1 MMERLTMEPGRVVL
15 STQGRDEGRYF
26 IVLEVIDENFV
37 LMADG
42 LTRKIDH
49 PKKKKV
55 KHLRAKPILVNVN
68 GSELPNRHLQDSDLR
83 SALEAHGLD
92 VHTIAGKTAVNA
104 GEVEEGSG
112 APVNEVGPVPTKKE
126 D

>member
-1 MMERLTMEPGRVVL
+1 MMERLEMIPGRVVL

-26 IVLEVIDENFV
+26 IILKVIDEEFV

-55 KHLRAKPILVNVN
+55 KHLRPKPIVVEVD
-68 GSELPNRHLQDSDLR
+68 GDKLPNRHLQDSDLR
-83 SALEAHGLD
+83 RYLRENGLEISNPS
-92 VHTIAGKTAVNA
+92 T
-104 GEVEEGSG
+104 
-112 APVNEVGPVPTKKE
+112 PVDADK
-126 D
+126 

>member
-1 MMERLTMEPGRVVL
+1 MDRLTMIPGRVVL

-55 KHLRAKPILVNVN
+55 KHLRPKPIVVNVD
-68 GSELPNRHLQDSDLR
+68 GATLPNKHLQDSDLR
-83 SALEAHGLD
+83 RALAENGLEISNASDKD
-92 VHTIAGKTAVNA
+92 VD
-104 GEVEEGSG
+104 
-112 APVNEVGPVPTKKE
+112 KKE

>member
-1 MMERLTMEPGRVVL
+1 MDSLTMIPGRVVL

-55 KHLRAKPILVNVN
+55 KHLRPKPIVVNVD
-68 GSELPNRHLQDSDLR
+68 GSTLPNKHLQDSDLR
-83 SALEAHGLD
+83 TALAAHGLEISNPS
-92 VHTIAGKTAVNA
+92 T
-104 GEVEEGSG
+104 
-112 APVNEVGPVPTKKE
+112 PVDADK
-126 D
+126 

>member
-1 MMERLTMEPGRVVL
+1 MERLTMEAGRVVL
-15 STQGRDEGRYF
+15 STQGRDAGRYF
-26 IVLEVIDENFV
+26 IVLEVIDDQFV

-42 LTRKIDH
+42 LTRKIAH

-55 KHLRAKPILVNVN
+55 KHLRAKPIMVNVD
-68 GSELPNRHLQDSDLR
+68 GATLPNHHLQDSDLR

-92 VHTIAGKTAVNA
+92 VKTLAGADASATVENEKGSTAL
-104 GEVEEGSG
+104 E
-112 APVNEVGPVPTKKE
+112 KE

>member
-1 MMERLTMEPGRVVL
+1 MMERLTMIPGRVVL

-26 IVLEVIDENFV
+26 IILKVIDDNFV

-42 LTRKIDH
+42 LTRKVDH

-55 KHLRAKPILVNVN
+55 KHLRMKPIVVEVD
-68 GSELPNRHLQDSDLR
+68 GDKLPNRHLQDSDLR
-83 SALEAHGLD
+83 RYLRENGLEISKPS
-92 VHTIAGKTAVNA
+92 T
-104 GEVEEGSG
+104 
-112 APVNEVGPVPTKKE
+112 PVDADSKE

>member
-1 MMERLTMEPGRVVL
+1 MDRLTMIPGRVVL

-26 IVLEVIDENFV
+26 IVLEVIDENYV

-42 LTRKIDH
+42 LTRKVDH

-55 KHLRAKPILVNVN
+55 KHLRPKPIMVEVD
-68 GSELPNRHLQDSDLR
+68 GAKLPNKHLQDSDLR
-83 SALEAHGLD
+83 NALSAHGLE
-92 VHTIAGKTAVNA
+92 ISTA
-104 GEVEEGSG
+104 S
-112 APVNEVGPVPTKKE
+112 NEDADSKE

>member
-1 MMERLTMEPGRVVL
+1 MERLTMIPGRVVL

-26 IVLEVIDENFV
+26 VVLEVIDENFV

-42 LTRKIDH
+42 LTRKVDH

-55 KHLRAKPILVNVN
+55 KHLRPKPILVEVD
-68 GSELPNRHLQDSDLR
+68 GAKLPNKHLQNSDLR
-83 SALEAHGLD
+83 NALSAHGSE
-92 VHTIAGKTAVNA
+92 ISTA
-104 GEVEEGSG
+104 S
-112 APVNEVGPVPTKKE
+112 NEDADSKE

>member
-1 MMERLTMEPGRVVL
+1 MERLTMIPGRVVL

-26 IVLEVIDENFV
+26 VVLEVIDENFV

-42 LTRKIDH
+42 LTRKVDH

-55 KHLRAKPILVNVN
+55 KHLRPKPILVEVDGAKLTNK
-68 GSELPNRHLQDSDLR
+68 HLQDSDLR
-83 SALEAHGLD
+83 NALAAHGLE
-92 VHTIAGKTAVNA
+92 ISTA
-104 GEVEEGSG
+104 S
-112 APVNEVGPVPTKKE
+112 NEDADSKE

>member
-1 MMERLTMEPGRVVL
+1 MERLTMIPGRVVL

-26 IVLEVIDENFV
+26 VVLEVIDENFV

-42 LTRKIDH
+42 LTRKVDH

-55 KHLRAKPILVNVN
+55 KHLRPKPILVEVD
-68 GSELPNRHLQDSDLR
+68 GAKLPNKHLQDSDLR
-83 SALEAHGLD
+83 NALSAHGLE
-92 VHTIAGKTAVNA
+92 ISTA
-104 GEVEEGSG
+104 S
-112 APVNEVGPVPTKKE
+112 NEDADSKE

>member
-1 MMERLTMEPGRVVL
+1 MDRLTMIPGRVVL

-26 IVLEVIDENFV
+26 IVLSVIDEQFV

-42 LTRKIDH
+42 LTRRIAH

-55 KHLRAKPILVNVN
+55 KHLRLKPILVNVD
-68 GSELPNRHLQDSDLR
+68 GASLPNHQLQDSDLR
-83 SALEAHGLD
+83 RALQEHGLE
-92 VHTIAGKTAVNA
+92 ISNA
-104 GEVEEGSG
+104 S
-112 APVNEVGPVPTKKE
+112 APADADKKE

>member
-1 MMERLTMEPGRVVL
+1 MMERLTMVPGRVVL
-15 STQGRDEGRYF
+15 STQGRDAGRYF

-55 KHLRAKPILVNVN
+55 KHLRPKPILVEVD
-68 GSELPNRHLQDSDLR
+68 GAKLPNKHLQDSDLR
-83 SALEAHGLD
+83 NALSAHGLE
-92 VHTIAGKTAVNA
+92 ISTA
-104 GEVEEGSG
+104 S
-112 APVNEVGPVPTKKE
+112 NEDADSKE

>member
-1 MMERLTMEPGRVVL
+1 MERLTMIPGRVVL

-26 IVLEVIDENFV
+26 IVLKVIDENFV

-42 LTRKIDH
+42 LTRKVDH

-55 KHLRAKPILVNVN
+55 KHLRMKPIVVEVD
-68 GSELPNRHLQDSDLR
+68 GDKLPNRHLQDSDLR
-83 SALEAHGLD
+83 RYLREYGLEISNPS
-92 VHTIAGKTAVNA
+92 T
-104 GEVEEGSG
+104 
-112 APVNEVGPVPTKKE
+112 PVDADSKE

>member
-1 MMERLTMEPGRVVL
+1 MMDRLTMIPGRVVL

-55 KHLRAKPILVNVN
+55 KHLRPKPIVVNVD
-68 GSELPNRHLQDSDLR
+68 GSTLPNKHLQDSDLR
-83 SALEAHGLD
+83 RYLRENGLEISNPS
-92 VHTIAGKTAVNA
+92 T
-104 GEVEEGSG
+104 EVDDD
-112 APVNEVGPVPTKKE
+112 K
-126 D
+126 

>member
-1 MMERLTMEPGRVVL
+1 MMERLTMIPGRVVL

-26 IVLEVIDENFV
+26 IILKVIDDNFV

-42 LTRKIDH
+42 LTRKVDH

-55 KHLRAKPILVNVN
+55 RHLRMKPIVVEVD
-68 GSELPNRHLQDSDLR
+68 GDKLPNRHLQDSDLR
-83 SALEAHGLD
+83 RYLREHGLEISNPS
-92 VHTIAGKTAVNA
+92 T
-104 GEVEEGSG
+104 
-112 APVNEVGPVPTKKE
+112 PVDADSKE

>member
-1 MMERLTMEPGRVVL
+1 MERLMMIPGRVVL

-26 IVLEVIDENFV
+26 VVLEVIDENFV

-42 LTRKIDH
+42 LTRKVDH

-55 KHLRAKPILVNVN
+55 KHLRPKPIMVEVD
-68 GSELPNRHLQDSDLR
+68 GAKLPNKHLQDSDLR
-83 SALEAHGLD
+83 NALSAHGLE
-92 VHTIAGKTAVNA
+92 ISTA
-104 GEVEEGSG
+104 S
-112 APVNEVGPVPTKKE
+112 NEDADSKE

>member
-1 MMERLTMEPGRVVL
+1 MDRLTMIPGRVVL

-26 IVLEVIDENFV
+26 IVLEVIDEDFV

-55 KHLRAKPILVNVN
+55 KHLRPKPIVVNVD
-68 GSELPNRHLQDSDLR
+68 GSTLPNKHLQDSDLR
-83 SALEAHGLD
+83 RYLRENGLEISNPSTD
-92 VHTIAGKTAVNA
+92 VDDDK
-104 GEVEEGSG
+104 
-112 APVNEVGPVPTKKE
+112 
-126 D
+126 